1 MRDETAGTDR
11 RSLLQGLALAAL
23 PSAVG
28 AQEIDPSAP
37 EAQLE
42 ANLLTRLGLP
52 VAINGQM
59 AGLFV
64 VDTGAGRTVL
74 ATETA
79 QRLEL
84 KPSAP
89 VLVHG
94 VTSAQ
99 VIPTVRVDRLALAR
113 RRFFDL
119 DTPMVPQSALKADGL
134 LGLDVLS
141 HFRVTIDVQART
153 VDLEPPGGSVDLGG
167 GVSAMRGRAPQ
178 RRRPARR
185 GRFGQL
191 ILGSAEVDGRQCD
204 VFIDTGAQ
212 YSIGNLAL
220 LNALGHSGPSQ
231 RQTVFGVTGQMLSA
245 GVGAVNQ
252 LTLGGQHL
260 GPTRLLFADLH
271 AFEILDLMDR
281 PALLAGAD
289 LIYRFRQVVLDFDRS
304 EISFSGLRRIRPA

>member
-1 MRDETAGTDR
+1 MRDDLPDTDR
-11 RSLLQGLALAAL
+11 RSLLQGLALSVLPGVAA
-23 PSAVG
+23 
-28 AQEIDPSAP
+28 AQEVDPSAP
-37 EAQLE
+37 DAQLE
-42 ANLLTRLGLP
+42 VNLLTRLGLP
-52 VAINGQM
+52 VAINGEI

-79 QRLEL
+79 QRLGLRPAE
-84 KPSAP
+84 P
-89 VLVHG
+89 VMVHG

-119 DTPMVPQSALKADGL
+119 DTPVVPRSALRADGL

-141 HFRVTIDVQART
+141 LFRVTIDPAART
-153 VDLEPPGGSVDLGG
+153 VDLTPPGGSVDIGG
-167 GVSAMRGRAPQ
+167 GAPSMRGRIPQ
-178 RRRPARR
+178 RRRSARR

-191 ILGSAEVDGRQCD
+191 ILSSAEVDGHQCD
-204 VFIDTGAQ
+204 VFVDTGAQ
-212 YSIGNLAL
+212 FSIGNLAL
-220 LNALGHSGPSQ
+220 LNAIGREGPSP

-245 GVGAVNQ
+245 GIGGVADM
-252 LTLGGQHL
+252 TLAGQSL

-271 AFEILDLMDR
+271 AFDILELKDR

-289 LIYRFRQVVLDFDRS
+289 LIYRFRQVVLDFQRS
-304 EISFSGLRRIRPA
+304 ELSFSGLRRLRPA